1 MSEFE
6 RCIKRGSLKPFTG
19 AGTDVVSRE
28 FRAAQTDLADAEK
41 LVELGMDKRTTITA
55 YYAMFH
61 AARAAVLQRGYVEKS
76 HHCLLVAFREL
87 CATTDEGHELASG
100 IERARVLR
108 ENADYQGDFSHDAA
122 DASVEV
128 ARRFVAF
135 VEHIAKGTPE
145 GTTS

>member
-6 RCIKRGSLKPFTG
+6 RCIKRGGLKSLTG
-19 AGTDVVSRE
+19 AGSDVVSRE
-28 FRAAQTDLADAEK
+28 IQIAQADLADAEK
-41 LVELGMDKRTTITA
+41 LLQLDMDKRTTITA

-87 CATTDEGHELASG
+87 YATTDEGHELARG

-122 DASVEV
+122 EASVQV

-135 VEHIAKGTPE
+135 VEHIVKGIA
-145 GTTS
+145 

>member
-19 AGTDVVSRE
+19 AGADVVSRE
-28 FRAAQTDLADAEK
+28 LRSAQADLADAEK
-41 LVELGMDKRTTITA
+41 LLELGMDKRTTITA

-61 AARAAVLQRGYVEKS
+61 AARTAVLQRGYAEKS
-76 HHCLLVAFREL
+76 HHCLLVAFREFF
-87 CATTDEGHELASG
+87 ASTDEGRELAIG

-122 DASVEV
+122 EASVTV

-135 VEHIAKGTPE
+135 VEHIVEVTA
-145 GTTS
+145 

>member
-1 MSEFE
+1 MSDFE
-6 RCIKRGSLKPFTG
+6 RCIKSGGLKPLTG

-28 FRAAQTDLADAEK
+28 LCAAQTDLADAEK
-41 LVELGMDKRTTITA
+41 LLELDMDKRTTITA

-87 CATTDEGHELASG
+87 FATTDEGRELAIG

-108 ENADYQGDFSHDAA
+108 ENADYQGDFTHDAA
-122 DASVEV
+122 GASVAV

-135 VEHIAKGTPE
+135 VEHILVGKA
-145 GTTS
+145 